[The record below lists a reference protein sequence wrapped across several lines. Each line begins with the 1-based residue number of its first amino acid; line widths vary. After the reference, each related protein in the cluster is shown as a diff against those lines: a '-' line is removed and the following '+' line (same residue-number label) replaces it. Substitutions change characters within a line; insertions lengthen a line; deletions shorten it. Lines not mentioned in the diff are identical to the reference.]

1 MFDFLVK
8 LLELFADKVP
18 DDDSNK
24 VFLLYLEL

>member
-8 LLELFADKVP
+8 LLELFADKVL
-18 DDDSNK
+18 DNDSNK